1 MRTFGTKDLH
11 RAPTLSPLRPLR
23 RSSLGYVG
31 RAAGEAEEIPL
42 TVMGFN
48 VFVLGFRFSRIE
60 KLYQGHLRGFGPI
73 QGVQAIVEREE
84 IENQRV
90 PV

>member
-1 MRTFGTKDLH
+1 
-11 RAPTLSPLRPLR
+11 
-23 RSSLGYVG
+23 
-31 RAAGEAEEIPL
+31 
-42 TVMGFN
+42 MGFN

-60 KLYQGHLRGFGPI
+60 KLYQGHLHGFGPI

-90 PV
+90 LVKLSVWTSI